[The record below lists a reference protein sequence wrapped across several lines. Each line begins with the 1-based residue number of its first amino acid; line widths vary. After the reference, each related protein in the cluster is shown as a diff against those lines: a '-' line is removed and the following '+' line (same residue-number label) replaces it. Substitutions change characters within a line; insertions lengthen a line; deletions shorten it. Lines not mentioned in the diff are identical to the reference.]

1 MIVESLCDY
10 PSSTDTFDLLVDP
23 KHKRPSYSFALY
35 TSWLKLGSFWLSY
48 LVLPLSLKH
57 LVTPKTLEP
66 RSDDGHTTKL
76 SFESVLMT
84 LLSMSFDLRR
94 RTIRKTLEVQ
104 YKSQN
109 NKTQIF
115 DYQNKIKF
123 YFSPLWEQWRDLK
136 VQFVLL
142 EGRRYV
148 QTTFLGQRNSPAQ
161 AVPLDTM
168 FSWKW

>member
-94 RTIRKTLEVQ
+94 RTIRKKLEVQ

-109 NKTQIF
+109 NKTQFLII
-115 DYQNKIKF
+115 KIKSNF
-123 YFSPLWEQWRDLK
+123 IFHLFESNGEIWRYNLYF
-136 VQFVLL
+136 
-142 EGRRYV
+142 
-148 QTTFLGQRNSPAQ
+148 
-161 AVPLDTM
+161 
-168 FSWKW
+168 